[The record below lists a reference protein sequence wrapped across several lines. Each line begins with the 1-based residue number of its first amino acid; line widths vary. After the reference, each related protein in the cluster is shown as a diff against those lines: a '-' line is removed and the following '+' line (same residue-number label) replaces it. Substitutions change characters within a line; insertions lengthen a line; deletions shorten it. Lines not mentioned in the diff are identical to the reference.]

1 MHVRNSGFGCDPSR
15 RGQIGAATTD
25 SVPKFGKNVE
35 TVGQHAGRGDAS
47 IGTRFGGAP
56 SSTFLGLSRTVGH
69 HARWQDTPA
78 AEEVRGIVCRPG
90 HKDIVRLPTGMA
102 SAAGGLEH
110 PDNLLVERARMQA
123 DSASTHVGEQLRDF
137 QGQPPEFKG
146 IVAGAMEMP
155 QVRLIFCAAVPSPAA
170 RIGGSRATRTSG
182 AQRHQILDLGQRIS
196 QKTRGR
202 SRRRDGRALT
212 IFAF

>member
-78 AEEVRGIVCRPG
+78 AEEVRGIV
-90 HKDIVRLPTGMA
+90 
-102 SAAGGLEH
+102 
-110 PDNLLVERARMQA
+110 
-123 DSASTHVGEQLRDF
+123 
-137 QGQPPEFKG
+137 
-146 IVAGAMEMP
+146 
-155 QVRLIFCAAVPSPAA
+155 AVPVI
-170 RIGGSRATRTSG
+170 RILSACPLEWLPLQVVLNTRT
-182 AQRHQILDLGQRIS
+182 IC
-196 QKTRGR
+196 
-202 SRRRDGRALT
+202 
-212 IFAF
+212 